1 MSTTEQATEQTGDQH
16 NDDLEKLVK
25 LMKAM
30 DCGMLTTTDSD
41 GSLRSRP
48 MSSNG
53 KVEDSG
59 DIWFFTYGESNKVL
73 EAQENPQVN
82 VSFSDIKNQKYV
94 SLSGTA
100 QLVRDKEKIKELWQ
114 PELKAWFPEGID
126 TPDIALLRINAEKAE
141 YWDTPGKIVAHTLA
155 LFKNLTGQPAQIGEN
170 KKLALI

>member
-1 MSTTEQATEQTGDQH
+1 MSTKDHKGDV
-16 NDDLEKLVK
+16 EKLVK
-25 LMKAM
+25 LIKEM
-30 DCGMLTTTDSD
+30 DFGMLTTTEGD

-48 MSSNG
+48 MSANG
-53 KVEDSG
+53 QVEDSG

-100 QLVRDKEKIKELWQ
+100 QLVRDAAKIKELWQ
-114 PELKAWFPEGID
+114 PPLKAWFPQGVD

-141 YWDTPGKIVAHTLA
+141 YWDTPASFIAHTLA
-155 LFKNLTGQPAQIGEN
+155 FVKSVTGADIEVGDN
-170 KKLALI
+170 KKVALI

>member
-1 MSTTEQATEQTGDQH
+1 MSTERNT
-16 NDDLEKLVK
+16 NVEKLVK
-25 LMKAM
+25 MIKEM
-30 DCGMLTTTDSD
+30 DFGMLTTTEAD

-48 MSSNG
+48 MSANG
-53 KVEDSG
+53 KVEESG

-100 QLVRDKEKIKELWQ
+100 QLVRDNAKIRELWQ
-114 PELKAWFPEGID
+114 PELKARFPQGVD

-141 YWDTPGKIVAHTLA
+141 YWDTPSALVAQTLA
-155 LFKNLTGQPAQIGEN
+155 FVRNVTGANIPVGVNQ
-170 KKLALI
+170 KVALI

>member
-1 MSTTEQATEQTGDQH
+1 MSTKTYTDEQKG
-16 NDDLEKLVK
+16 NVEKLIK
-25 LMKAM
+25 MIKEM
-30 DCGMLTTTDSD
+30 DFGMLTTTDSD

-48 MSSNG
+48 MSANG

-73 EAQENPQVN
+73 ETQDNPQVN

-100 QLVRDKEKIKELWQ
+100 QLVRDSAKIKALWQ
-114 PELKAWFPEGID
+114 SELKAWFPQGVD

-141 YWDTPGKIVAHTLA
+141 YWDTPSSLIAHTLA
-155 LFKNLTGQPAQIGEN
+155 FVKSVTGADIAVGDNQ
-170 KKLALI
+170 KVALI